1 MKRTRLLGA
10 TLLVLVCV
18 LALALPASAAAFTDV
33 EDTDYEASIT
43 ALAYREFIGGYG
55 DDTFRPE
62 SALQR
67 QQFAK
72 MAVLTMGFDVTAA
85 DVSTFKDTPA
95 AYDPVNNPLYPGSY
109 VAVAAKNGIM
119 IGKAGNNFDFG
130 GNVTRQQVITVVV
143 RAADSALAAAPAEY
157 QGALKVF
164 YGDPNHGANIKKAEF
179 NGLLDGIADLAT
191 WDPAQNATRGEAAEL
206 LAQLFYRT
214 GKILT
219 LTGPAG
225 TQEFTMAQLK
235 ALAAV
240 EGFGGF
246 KNKVGT
252 ITGPDAFKGV
262 SLATLITLAGGGT
275 KVTAMASDE
284 YKVTYNADKLAG
296 KVLLYDP
303 TTGDTI
309 YDPAVEGATIPAEVG
324 AITTTLIYEQD
335 GKLLSSDQAP
345 LRIGFLSADDNQVSH
360 SGSWAKQLVALTVE

>member
-1 MKRTRLLGA
+1 MKRTRMLGVLLLA
-10 TLLVLVCV
+10 VAFL
-18 LALALPASAAAFTDV
+18 LALTAPALAVEFTDV

-43 ALAYREFIGGYG
+43 ALAYREFIGGYADG
-55 DDTFRPE
+55 TFKPDNL
-62 SALQR
+62 LQR

-72 MAVLTMGFDVTAA
+72 MAVLTMDYSVTAA

-143 RAADSALAAAPAEY
+143 RAAGEALAAAPAEY
-157 QGALKVF
+157 QGMLS

-191 WDPAQNATRGEAAEL
+191 WDPAQYATRGEAAEL

-262 SLATLITLAGGGT
+262 SLAALITLAGGGT
-275 KVTAMASDE
+275 KVTATASDG
-284 YKVTYNADKLAG
+284 YAVTYNADKLAG
-296 KVLLYDP
+296 KVLLYNP

-309 YDPAVEGATIPAEVG
+309 HDPAVEGATIPAEVG
-324 AITTTLIYEQD
+324 AITAALIYEQD
-335 GKLLSSDQAP
+335 GEILSSDQAP
-345 LRIGFLSADDNQVSH
+345 LRIGFLSADENQVSH